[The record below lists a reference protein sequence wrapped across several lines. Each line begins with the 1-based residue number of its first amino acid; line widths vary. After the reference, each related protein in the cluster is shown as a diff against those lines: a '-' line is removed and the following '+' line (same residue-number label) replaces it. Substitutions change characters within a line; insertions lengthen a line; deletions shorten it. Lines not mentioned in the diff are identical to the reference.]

1 MEIRTILED
10 YRSSQV
16 GGIMAGL
23 MLWEM
28 AVIPSFINN
37 SETWTGLEDE
47 STKQME
53 DLHSTL
59 LRSLFSTARSTP
71 KALLYWDTVVL
82 PMAYRVEEKKLL
94 FIHHL
99 IPLPDSSLVKQFY
112 VQQKLN
118 SFPENSVITYKN
130 YLKSKDQSIP

>member
-1 MEIRTILED
+1 
-10 YRSSQV
+10 
-16 GGIMAGL
+16 
-23 MLWEM
+23 M

-37 SETWTGLEDE
+37 SETWTGLEE
-47 STKQME
+47 ELTKQME
-53 DLHSTL
+53 DIQSTL

-99 IPLPDSSLVKQFY
+99 ISLPDSSLVKQFY

-118 SFPENSVITYKN
+118 SFPGSSVITYKHSVRN
-130 YLKSKDQSIP
+130 SLRQK